1 MTPDVI
7 KKCWD
12 NILSPLD
19 PDDDEDDIP
28 LSVLRLRIRK
38 EEMAVARS
46 DDADLLHHV
55 NPDVEIKG
63 IDIDEWNNDDV
74 PDMDE
79 TEILVESDEDSDV
92 QQDTGLVNNNLRVTT
107 SNALKSLNQVIQ
119 WTEENPNRVDYSSVL
134 VLHNLRHVMVQM
146 GLTQQHKQTKIT
158 FLKKKKLN

>member
-28 LSVLRLRIRK
+28 LSVLRLRIRN

-46 DDADLLHHV
+46 EVADLLHHV

-158 FLKKKKLN
+158 TFFEKKN